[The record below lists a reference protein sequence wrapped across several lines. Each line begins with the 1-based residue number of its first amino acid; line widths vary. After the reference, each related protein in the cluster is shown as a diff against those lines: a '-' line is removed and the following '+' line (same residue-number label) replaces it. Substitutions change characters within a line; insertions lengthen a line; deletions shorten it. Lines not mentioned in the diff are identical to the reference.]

1 MKPPFAASLQDLI
14 SQLHHVFEADHI
26 NVEYVHD
33 LMASYKSS
41 SKEWQQYAK
50 FDRHRR
56 EFCRI
61 QNRFPVSRGRKQQ
74 PGKLFFFVAA
84 VSPETIYTI
93 LKMDKQEEICHRY
106 TRNLVDEG
114 NGKFNLMILCW
125 SEGQG
130 SSIHDHA
137 DSHCFMKVL
146 SGTLKEVRFAW
157 PQTTDGVEAPMIKKG
172 ETELAL
178 NSVAYINDSL
188 GLHRVENPSHC
199 EPAVSLHLYCPPFD
213 ECSMFDQRTG
223 HRSKSKVTFWSKYG
237 ERTPFVITPS
247 EPEQYENN

>member
-1 MKPPFAASLQDLI
+1 MEPRSAPVSSKVPCAASLKDLI
-14 SQLHHVFEADHI
+14 RELHRVFEADHI
-26 NVEYVHD
+26 NVEYVHE
-33 LMASYKSS
+33 LMSSYNSNP
-41 SKEWQQYAK
+41 KEWQQFAK
-50 FDRHRR
+50 FDR
-56 EFCRI
+56 
-61 QNRFPVSRGRKQQ
+61 
-74 PGKLFFFVAA
+74 
-84 VSPETIYTI
+84 
-93 LKMDKQEEICHRY
+93 HRY
-106 TRNLVDEG
+106 TRNLVDGG

-146 SGTLKEVRFAW
+146 AGTLKEVRFDW
-157 PQTTDGVEAPMIKKG
+157 PRPQDGVEAPMVKKG
-172 ETELAL
+172 ETELHL
-178 NSVAYINDSL
+178 NTVAYINDSL

-237 ERTPFVITPS
+237 QRTPFVITPS
-247 EPEQYENN
+247 QPEQYENN

>member
-1 MKPPFAASLQDLI
+1 
-14 SQLHHVFEADHI
+14 
-26 NVEYVHD
+26 
-33 LMASYKSS
+33 
-41 SKEWQQYAK
+41 
-50 FDRHRR
+50 
-56 EFCRI
+56 
-61 QNRFPVSRGRKQQ
+61 
-74 PGKLFFFVAA
+74 
-84 VSPETIYTI
+84 
-93 LKMDKQEEICHRY
+93 Y

-146 SGTLKEVRFAW
+146 AGTLKEVRFDW
-157 PQTTDGVEAPMIKKG
+157 PQTKDGVEAPMAKKG
-172 ETELAL
+172 DTELQL

-237 ERTPFVITPS
+237 QRTPFVITQS
-247 EPEQYENN
+247 QPEQYENN

>member
-1 MKPPFAASLQDLI
+1 MEQEGVLNSTKPPFAASLQDLI

-33 LMASYKSS
+33 LMTSYKSS

-50 FDRHRR
+50 FDR
-56 EFCRI
+56 
-61 QNRFPVSRGRKQQ
+61 
-74 PGKLFFFVAA
+74 
-84 VSPETIYTI
+84 
-93 LKMDKQEEICHRY
+93 HRY

-157 PQTTDGVEAPMIKKG
+157 PQTTDGVEAPMVKKG
-172 ETELAL
+172 ETELGL

-237 ERTPFVITPS
+237 QRTPFVITPS

>member
-1 MKPPFAASLQDLI
+1 MGGAPCMSRGPPN
-14 SQLHHVFEADHI
+14 HVFA
-26 NVEYVHD
+26 YRRSR
-33 LMASYKSS
+33 MRSCRCR
-41 SKEWQQYAK
+41 
-50 FDRHRR
+50 RHLSLHPHRYT
-56 EFCRI
+56 
-61 QNRFPVSRGRKQQ
+61 PKDGR
-74 PGKLFFFVAA
+74 
-84 VSPETIYTI
+84 S
-93 LKMDKQEEICHRY
+93 RY

-146 SGTLKEVRFAW
+146 AGTLKEVRFDW
-157 PQTTDGVEAPMIKKG
+157 PQTKDGVEAPMTKKG
-172 ETELAL
+172 DTELQL

-237 ERTPFVITPS
+237 QRTPFVITPS
-247 EPEQYENN
+247 QPEQYENN